1 MGRNWRSDLVFL
13 AQIIMP
19 PNSDN
24 FFGLQLRISAKKLG
38 AIVVAIAGAV
48 GTYFTVATKNDIEI
62 EKRLTSI
69 ETKIELLLP
78 HRTAKN

>member
-1 MGRNWRSDLVFL
+1 
-13 AQIIMP
+13 MP

-24 FFGLQLRISAKKLG
+24 FSGLQLRISAKKLG
-38 AIVVAIAGAV
+38 ALALAFATAA
-48 GTYFTVATKNDIEI
+48 GTYFTVATKQAVEI

>member
-1 MGRNWRSDLVFL
+1 
-13 AQIIMP
+13 MP

-24 FFGLQLRISAKKLG
+24 FSGLQLRISAKKLG
-38 AIVVAIAGAV
+38 AIAVAIATAA
-48 GTYFTVATKNDIEI
+48 GTYFTVATKQAVEI

-78 HRTAKN
+78 HRSASNP